1 MNTLKT
7 MFLMVTL
14 TLMLVFIGGLLGGKS
29 GLTNA
34 LRKMEKAA
42 EQIPINANP
51 ATAQMFIVNPLS
63 GSGLLKLFSTHPP
76 MEQRIARLEAMRSGS

>member
-7 MFLMVTL
+7 ILHRRSV
-14 TLMLVFIGGLLGGKS
+14 GGKS

-34 LRKMEKAA
+34 LRKMERAA
-42 EQIPINANP
+42 EQIPMNANP

-63 GSGLLKLFSTHPP
+63 GGGLLKLFNTHPP
-76 MEQRIARLEAMRSGS
+76 IEQRIARLEAMRSGS